1 MKVSDLYG
9 KEIFLDNGKVLG
21 TVQEVIVD
29 LEKGVILRL
38 LLEQLPS
45 STEKAKEVLRN
56 KSIMYS
62 NVSSV
67 SDVII
72 VKAANL

>member
-9 KEIFLDNGKVLG
+9 KEIFLDNGKFLG

-72 VKAANL
+72 VKATNL

>member
-9 KEIFLDNGKVLG
+9 KEIFLDNGKFLG

>member
-9 KEIFLDNGKVLG
+9 KEIFLDNGKFLG

-56 KSIMYS
+56 KSIIYS

-72 VKAANL
+72 VKATNL

>member
-9 KEIFLDNGKVLG
+9 KEIFLDNGKFLG

-45 STEKAKEVLRN
+45 SAEKAKEVLRN

>member
-9 KEIFLDNGKVLG
+9 KEIFLDNGKFLG

-45 STEKAKEVLRN
+45 SAEKAKDVLRN